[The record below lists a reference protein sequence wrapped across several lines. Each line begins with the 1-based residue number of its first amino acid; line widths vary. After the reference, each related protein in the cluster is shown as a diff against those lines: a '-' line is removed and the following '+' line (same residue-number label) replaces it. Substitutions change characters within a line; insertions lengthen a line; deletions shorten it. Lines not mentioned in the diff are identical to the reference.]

1 MAEEREGGVIVFALS
16 GAFAMPGRPL
26 AILQAGPRE
35 QHSPDDEGVRQAF
48 EIAGERRFDHDP
60 RFSLVVRSEI
70 AGRALS
76 PAVNDPGTAIDIVG
90 TFVRLFVLWNDT
102 PQGESKPEHDRVEV
116 PKVSVDDMFDDA
128 FTAIGRDG
136 AGGGRGHCAAS
147 EGTGVLGLRR
157 RPIDAGCRNAAC

>member
-26 AILQAGPRE
+26 EFLQAGPRE

-90 TFVRLFVLWNDT
+90 TLVRLFVLWNDT
-102 PQGESKPEHDRVEV
+102 PRANPSPNTTAWKFLKFRSMICSTMPLPRSAEMGRGRSRSLCGRAESKMDL
-116 PKVSVDDMFDDA
+116 VDDLLA
-128 FTAIGRDG
+128 
-136 AGGGRGHCAAS
+136 
-147 EGTGVLGLRR
+147 V
-157 RPIDAGCRNAAC
+157 RNAARFSQA

>member
-26 AILQAGPRE
+26 PFLQAGPRE
-35 QHSPDDEGVRQAF
+35 QHSPDDERVRQAF

-76 PAVNDPGTAIDIVG
+76 PAGERSGYSDRHCGNPRTVICIVERHPPGRIQA
-90 TFVRLFVLWNDT
+90 R
-102 PQGESKPEHDRVEV
+102 PRP
-116 PKVSVDDMFDDA
+116 
-128 FTAIGRDG
+128 
-136 AGGGRGHCAAS
+136 RGS
-147 EGTGVLGLRR
+147 S
-157 RPIDAGCRNAAC
+157 